1 MPVILSLGSRRQETC
16 QFELSCKPSSAMIF
30 SFVYLLGESW
40 REAQRLRARA
50 ALAHDLGLVPSTHMV
65 AHKHL

>member
-16 QFELSCKPSSAMIF
+16 QLELSCKPSSAMIF

-50 ALAHDLGLVPSTHMV
+50 ALAVDLG
-65 AHKHL
+65 